1 MRRFLFII
9 AVTLAHISCASR
21 PTTFTTTRPTLSTEN
36 VETLAKVESRLVL
49 WYVPGISGQRPLDD
63 RFLVALADAI
73 QTQSTSITTTTR
85 ITNWSGANAGLN
97 SLLNYPRARQQALL
111 LASELQEYAS
121 ANPNDRLVLLCHSGG
136 AGVTA
141 WALEAMPPNVRIST
155 WVMLAPALSPGYD
168 LTSALGRVARA
179 YVFSSELDSIVLG
192 TGTRLLG
199 TIDRVQSD
207 AAGRV
212 GFTRAYP
219 NLDELKYD
227 KSWMAFNND
236 GDHIGPMMPGFAR
249 AVIAPLI
256 TPHTNS
262 TITGDATSN

>member
-1 MRRFLFII
+1 MHRFLFII

-21 PTTFTTTRPTLSTEN
+21 PTTLTPTRPTLSTKN
-36 VETLAKVESRLVL
+36 VETLARVESRLVL

-73 QTQSTSITTTTR
+73 QTQSTSITTTR

-121 ANPNDRLVLLCHSGG
+121 ANPNDRLVLLCHSAG

-141 WALEAMPPNVRIST
+141 WALEAMPPDVRIST
-155 WVMLAPALSPGYD
+155 WVMLAPALSPSYD
-168 LTSALGRVARA
+168 LTSALGRVAKA

-207 AAGRV
+207 AAGRI

-249 AVIAPLI
+249 GVIAPLI
-256 TPHTNS
+256 TAHTPS
-262 TITGDATSN
+262 TINGDAISN